1 MNNLFNKILKLAKIS
16 VLVFGIA
23 VAPLALTGCNPSV
36 DDNNTDNNV
45 VSPEPDNNQSA
56 DSVDKEPV
64 DEPDKKP
71 EEDPAPEDDGKYDTT
86 TFSLKD
92 WNSAYKLIR
101 DGKNYVLNV
110 TYKSGN
116 NFGKTLKR
124 EGDKI
129 YYINS
134 DKKYYVTVDEEQD
147 VKITYNTASDKWVGT
162 ILDSSNESILTIS
175 NANKRIPGFINTIN
189 RRTYNTKTGEFKC
202 IWKDENGVTQN
213 VSVFVNKEDSVVT
226 SLVVQVHDKNNPYQC
241 VFSEF
246 GTTSVALPTYT
257 LNGSE
262 IDNSKNVLTVT
273 NGEYNFDY
281 KLIRPIFEN
290 WLKGENARNVD
301 LVNETISNKN
311 CETEQVLFMNLSKNK
326 LGLYVVYFEKDS
338 NTRRL
343 DQFNITGSDIFGDLA
358 NVNSLT
364 ENELT
369 NYLKT
374 ANCGLQT
381 ISNTKNYIIDYITS
395 DSDFA
400 SHQGQFNALTD
411 KIIER
416 AQTVGVQ
423 GSNIENAGTPVDY
436 SDYNIV
442 CGFKTVPELSTLE
455 VEMVGASHNFYMG
468 YLVEKNGN
476 FDLVDF
482 RVASKT
488 QYGFNNLYT
497 NITEQNAT
505 TSKDWFVLSSSST
518 DMAVENG
525 DLYIDRIG

>member
-71 EEDPAPEDDGKYDTT
+71 EEDPAPEDDSKYDTT

-110 TYKSGN
+110 IFQSGN
-116 NFGKTLKR
+116 NSGKTLKR

-134 DKKYYVTVDEEQD
+134 DKKCYVTVDETND
-147 VKITYNTASDKWVGT
+147 VKVTYDTTNNKWVGT
-162 ILDSSNESILTIS
+162 ILDSSDDSILTIS

-189 RRTYNTKTGEFKC
+189 RYTYNTKTGEFKC
-202 IWKDENGVTQN
+202 TWKDDNGVIQN
-213 VSVFVNKEDSVVT
+213 VSVFVNKADSVVT
-226 SLVVQVHDKNNPYQC
+226 SLVVKVHDKNNPYQC

-290 WLKGENARNVD
+290 
-301 LVNETISNKN
+301 
-311 CETEQVLFMNLSKNK
+311 
-326 LGLYVVYFEKDS
+326 
-338 NTRRL
+338 
-343 DQFNITGSDIFGDLA
+343 
-358 NVNSLT
+358 
-364 ENELT
+364 
-369 NYLKT
+369 
-374 ANCGLQT
+374 
-381 ISNTKNYIIDYITS
+381 
-395 DSDFA
+395 
-400 SHQGQFNALTD
+400 
-411 KIIER
+411 
-416 AQTVGVQ
+416 
-423 GSNIENAGTPVDY
+423 
-436 SDYNIV
+436 
-442 CGFKTVPELSTLE
+442 
-455 VEMVGASHNFYMG
+455 
-468 YLVEKNGN
+468 
-476 FDLVDF
+476 
-482 RVASKT
+482 
-488 QYGFNNLYT
+488 
-497 NITEQNAT
+497 
-505 TSKDWFVLSSSST
+505 
-518 DMAVENG
+518 
-525 DLYIDRIG
+525 